1 MLPEVSIHIATV
13 HKLRSLIKDGW
24 RFWHTPNGEPG
35 ERISDARFL
44 SKLMA
49 MGLLPGVPDLV
60 LFSPEGRAYFLE
72 FKSADGVLSDAQ
84 KDFREWAMGAGL
96 RYAVART
103 VSEAMHIF
111 QSFGAIPE

>member
-1 MLPEVSIHIATV
+1 MTKELSVHIAAV
-13 HKLRSLIKDGW
+13 HELRKRIKDGW
-24 RFWHTPNGEPG
+24 RFWHTPNGELG
-35 ERISDARFL
+35 GRFL

-49 MGLLPGVPDLV
+49 MGLLPGVPDLI
-60 LFSPEGRAYFLE
+60 LFSADGRAFFLE

-103 VSEAMHIF
+103 VSEAMTIF
-111 QSFGAIPE
+111 ESFGAIPE